1 MRFVTAGEIV
11 NKARGQGYAVP
22 ALNANG
28 ATYDIAR
35 AALEAAQETGSPLI
49 LQSYEPNLEY
59 RGAEYFVR
67 MTALL
72 CDELNITVPVALQ
85 LDHGHSLES
94 TVKVMQ
100 AGFTSVMFD
109 ASHDLLEDN
118 IRKTLEV
125 VKIAKIMKCSVE
137 AEVGYVKGN
146 EPTKEK
152 LVGRI
157 AVPERPLI
165 PPAKTNIEEAKR
177 FVKSVPVDMLAVSV
191 GTTHGVYEKQDGID
205 FYLLKKL
212 SREINVPLVQHGTCG
227 ISLEDISKLVA
238 CGMSKVNFGE
248 AFRFKYIEYFN
259 ELTDNMEHQWHA
271 WRIMREIKNRL
282 KTDMTEI
289 IKALGADGK
298 A

>member
-1 MRFVTAGEIV
+1 
-11 NKARGQGYAVP
+11 
-22 ALNANG
+22 
-28 ATYDIAR
+28 
-35 AALEAAQETGSPLI
+35 
-49 LQSYEPNLEY
+49 
-59 RGAEYFVR
+59 

-94 TVKVMQ
+94 VVKVMK

-109 ASHDLLEDN
+109 ASHDPLKEN

-125 VKIAKIMKCSVE
+125 IEIANIMGCSVE

-152 LVGRI
+152 LIGRI

-165 PPAKTNIEEAKR
+165 PPAKTDIEEAKR
-177 FVKSVPVDMLAVSV
+177 FIEFVPVDMLAVSV

-205 FYLLKKL
+205 FELLRQL
-212 SREINVPLVQHGTCG
+212 RSELNVPLVQHGTCG
-227 ISLEDISKLVA
+227 ISLKNVSKLVK

-248 AFRFKYIEYFN
+248 PFRFKYIEYFN
-259 ELTDNMEHQWHA
+259 ELTDTMEHQWHA

-282 KTDMTEI
+282 KADMIEI
-289 IKALGADGK
+289 IIALGAAGK